1 MITHMSRMELA
12 LAELAVEKLRQIEE
26 DIDLVVEKGT
36 L

>member
-1 MITHMSRMELA
+1 MELA

>member
-1 MITHMSRMELA
+1 MELA
-12 LAELAVEKLRQIEE
+12 LAELAVEKLRQIEK